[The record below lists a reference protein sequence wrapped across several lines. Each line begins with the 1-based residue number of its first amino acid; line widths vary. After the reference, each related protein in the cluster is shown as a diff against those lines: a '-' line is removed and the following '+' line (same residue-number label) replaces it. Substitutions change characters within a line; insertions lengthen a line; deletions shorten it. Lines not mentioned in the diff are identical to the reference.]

1 MELGRCPI
9 CHHRISL
16 EAIAKDQAGRELAA
30 LVAKTDS
37 ATGQALLSYLGL
49 FRSPTRDLANDRA
62 LVLARE
68 VLALESPQWLAPALI
83 ETVEAIHNKRSQGG
97 APKPL
102 KNHNYLKQV
111 LESVIAQNIVAANLE
126 THQTTTEPDY
136 RSAAAAQKRLTDTSW

>member
-30 LVAKTDS
+30 MVAKTDS

-62 LVLARE
+62 LVL
-68 VLALESPQWLAPALI
+68 
-83 ETVEAIHNKRSQGG
+83 
-97 APKPL
+97 
-102 KNHNYLKQV
+102 
-111 LESVIAQNIVAANLE
+111 ESVIAQGVSTPMHAL
-126 THQTTTEPDY
+126 TTGTASQPAY
-136 RSAAAAQKRLTDTSW
+136 NSAAASASRLNDTDW